1 MTQRLALQ
9 ENRSVTLDG
18 SGNGQV
24 YLGPSVYG
32 ESWYIQLLGLRVS
45 SAVNEPVA
53 RLHLGAPTDLNFIGG
68 SYSGSQD
75 ADTSLNLTLIQG
87 QQLYVVWMGGDAG
100 AIATAI
106 AVGERIVNR

>member
-9 ENRSVTLDG
+9 ENRSVILDG

-24 YLGPSVYG
+24 SFGPSVYG
-32 ESWYIQLLGLRVS
+32 ETWNIQILGVRVS

-53 RLHLGAPTDLNFIGG
+53 RVHLGAPTDLNFIGG

-75 ADTSLNLTLIQG
+75 ADTSLNVTLLQG
-87 QQLYVVWMGGDAG
+87 QLLYVVWMGGDAG
-100 AIATAI
+100 ATATAV